1 MAGQTFWQAFGANF
15 GAEKLALGEL
25 HLMQGNTPNLITY
38 ALPFVAAFTVLEFA
52 LGKIFKHEDYTHAE
66 LKGSLWVGLGNLLV
80 NLLLKSSLL
89 LAAVWMYN

>member
-52 LGKIFKHEDYTHAE
+52 LGKIFKHELHPCRVERLALGRFRE
-66 LKGSLWVGLGNLLV
+66 LIGQSFTKI
-80 NLLLKSSLL
+80 
-89 LAAVWMYN
+89 